1 MSEWGNPAG
10 KTPVILMPIH
20 NVRKGTRR
28 TETSKKA
35 EEEKERSIPGV
46 AASEMGRAQT
56 SVRAC
61 WGYGL
66 SYVSGS
72 DRRMVLGKPAREGE
86 SPVAEI
92 RRQQTASRVPRDTW
106 NLVGTSLFFFFILN
120 TS

>member
-1 MSEWGNPAG
+1 M
-10 KTPVILMPIH
+10 
-20 NVRKGTRR
+20 KGTRG
-28 TETSKKA
+28 TETSKYP

-72 DRRMVLGKPAREGE
+72 DRRMVLGKPATEGE

-106 NLVGTSLFFFFILN
+106 NLVGSREDHLPRLIT
-120 TS
+120 TQ

>member
-1 MSEWGNPAG
+1 M
-10 KTPVILMPIH
+10 
-20 NVRKGTRR
+20 KGTRG
-28 TETSKKA
+28 TETSKYP

-86 SPVAEI
+86 SPVVETGSQLAG
-92 RRQQTASRVPRDTW
+92 SRVPRDTW
-106 NLVGTSLFFFFILN
+106 NLAGMREDHLLRLN
-120 TS
+120 TTQ